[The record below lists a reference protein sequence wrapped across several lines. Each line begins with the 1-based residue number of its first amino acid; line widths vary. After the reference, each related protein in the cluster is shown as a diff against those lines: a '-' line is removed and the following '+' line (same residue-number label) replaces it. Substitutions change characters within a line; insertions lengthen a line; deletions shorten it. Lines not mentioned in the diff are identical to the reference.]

1 MDINNVLQTCTALV
15 IIFNKKETLQEFE
28 LLAYEQACRILE
40 STLKDFR
47 EMWEKNYGEFENY
60 TR

>member
-1 MDINNVLQTCTALV
+1 MDINIVLQTCTALV
-15 IIFNKKETLQEFE
+15 IIFNKKEHLREFE

-47 EMWEKNYGEFENY
+47 EIWDHGELENY
-60 TR
+60 QR